1 MFKSMQWKIVLMY
14 SLLILF
20 AMQFFG
26 FYLLQGIEEYYLNDF
41 SASLETQGEL
51 LASFVRRHLVDEQ
64 AELYIHDL
72 VKGFG
77 LQAGTEIM
85 VLDGFGRV
93 ISSNNEDTEL
103 LGRRI
108 VHQEVTRALTG
119 HKSEDLRIVPDTNQ
133 RSKYLALPVKS
144 GQNVV
149 GVIYLVGSL
158 EGLDNTL
165 GQIRRIL
172 LTGGLLVMTITACLG
187 FVLAKTITVPIQFLT
202 SKAEKMASGDFSQK
216 IIVKEDD
223 EIGQLGMMFNHLA
236 QQLDETLKE
245 ISSEKSKSEA
255 ILNYMTDGILAFSRQ
270 GILIHMNPAA
280 QQMLGIHDGQPV
292 EEYANKLLI
301 QMFPQGDYW
310 SSMEEKEQLVSEF
323 TWGEQEEKVLKAF
336 FAPFKTREGSL
347 TGFLVVLHN
356 ITRERKLS
364 QLQQE
369 FVANVSHELRT
380 PLTTIKSYVEAL
392 VENPMDDRNLQSKF
406 LRVVKN
412 ETDRMVRLV
421 QDLLTLSRLDYR
433 QVRWKKEWVDIKKLA
448 EETVELAAVELE
460 ELGIFWSIKFPNY
473 LPPLYLDRDRIKQV
487 LLNLLNNAQQYTPS
501 QGSITLEIEVE
512 TDKVIISLED
522 TGCGIPEEDLP
533 RVFERFYR
541 VDKTRSRDYG
551 GTGLGLPIARQII
564 EAHGGQ
570 MIIVSNLDQGTRVSF
585 ILPQDLDQ
593 EEGDKFYVGEN

>member
-14 SLLILF
+14 TLLILF
-20 AMQFFG
+20 AIQFFG
-26 FYLLQGIEEYYLNDF
+26 VYLLQGIEEYYLKDF
-41 SASLETQGEL
+41 SDSLETQGEL

-77 LQAGTEIM
+77 HQAGTEIM

-119 HKSEDLRIVPDTNQ
+119 HKSEDLRLVPDTNQ
-133 RSKYLALPVKS
+133 RTKYLALPVKS

-149 GVIYLVGSL
+149 GVVYLVGSL
-158 EGLDNTL
+158 ESLDNTL
-165 GQIRRIL
+165 QQIRVIL
-172 LTGGLLVMTITACLG
+172 LTGGLLVMAITASLG
-187 FVLAKTITVPIQFLT
+187 FVLAKTITVPIQAIT

-216 IIVKEDD
+216 ISVKEDD

-245 ISSEKSKSEA
+245 ISSEKSKGEA
-255 ILNYMTDGILAFSRQ
+255 ILNYMTDGILAFNRQ
-270 GILIHMNPAA
+270 GKLIHMNPAA
-280 QQMLGIHDGQPV
+280 KIMLGVKEGQS
-292 EEYANKLLI
+292 EEYAHRLFA
-301 QMFPQGDYW
+301 QMFPQEDYW
-310 SSMEEKEQLVSEF
+310 RYLEQGNQLVKEF
-323 TWGEQEEKVLKAF
+323 AWGEQEEKILKAY

-347 TGFLVVLHN
+347 SGLLMVLHN

-392 VENPMDDRNLQSKF
+392 VDSPMDDRNLQHKF
-406 LRVVKN
+406 LRVVEK
-412 ETDRMVRLV
+412 ETERMVRLV

-433 QVRWKKEWVDIKKLA
+433 QVRWNKEWVDLKKLA
-448 EETVELAAVELE
+448 EETFDQITVELE
-460 ELGIFWSIKFPNY
+460 DAQINWNINFPKN
-473 LPPLYLDRDRIKQV
+473 LPALYLDRDHIKQV
-487 LLNLLNNAQQYTPS
+487 LLNLLSNARQYTPP
-501 QGSITLEIEVE
+501 QGCITLAAAVQEEII
-512 TDKVIISLED
+512 TISLED
-522 TGCGIPEEDLP
+522 TGCGIPPEDIP

-551 GTGLGLPIARQII
+551 GTGLGLAIARQII
-564 EAHGGQ
+564 EAHGGR
-570 MIIVSNLDQGTRVSF
+570 MLITSSLGQGTRVSF
-585 ILPQDLDQ
+585 VIPLIQAQ
-593 EEGDKFYVGEN
+593 EEGETLHVGKM

>member
-1 MFKSMQWKIVLMY
+1 MFKSMQWKIALMY
-14 SLLILF
+14 TLLILF

-26 FYLLQGIEEYYLNDF
+26 VYLLQGIEEYYLKDF
-41 SASLETQGEL
+41 SDSLETQGEL

-77 LQAGTEIM
+77 IQAGTEIM

-93 ISSNNEDTEL
+93 ISSNSEDTEL

-119 HKSEDLRIVPDTNQ
+119 HKSEDLRVVPDSNQ
-133 RSKYLALPVKS
+133 RTKYLALPVKT

-149 GVIYLVGSL
+149 GVVYLVGSL
-158 EGLDNTL
+158 ESLDNTMR
-165 GQIRRIL
+165 QIRVIL
-172 LTGGLLVMTITACLG
+172 LSGGLLVMAITASLG
-187 FVLAKTITVPIQFLT
+187 FVLTKTITVPIQTIT

-216 IIVKEDD
+216 ISVKEDD

-245 ISSEKSKSEA
+245 ISSEKSKGDA
-255 ILNYMTDGILAFSRQ
+255 ILTYMTDGILAFNRQ
-270 GILIHMNPAA
+270 GALIHMNPAA
-280 QQMLGIHDGQPV
+280 KVMLGMKEGPSQ
-292 EEYANKLLI
+292 EYAQKLFYNI
-301 QMFPQGDYW
+301 FPQEDYW
-310 SSMEEKEQLVSEF
+310 HCLEQEEQLVKELP
-323 TWGEQEEKVLKAF
+323 WGEQEEKILKAY

-347 TGFLVVLHN
+347 SGLLVVLHD

-392 VENPMDDRNLQSKF
+392 VDNPMDDMSLQHRF
-406 LRVVKN
+406 LRVVEN

-421 QDLLTLSRLDYR
+421 QDLLILSRLDYQ
-433 QVRWKKEWVDIKKLA
+433 QVRWNKEWVDVKKLA
-448 EETVELAAVELE
+448 EETFEQVAVELE
-460 ELGIFWSIKFPNY
+460 EARLYWSIQIPHD
-473 LPPLYLDRDRIKQV
+473 LPALFLDRDRIKQV
-487 LLNLLNNAQQYTPS
+487 LLNLLSNARQYTPPE
-501 QGSITLEIEVE
+501 GLITLRAVVE
-512 TDKVIISLED
+512 EGDVTVSIED
-522 TGCGIPEEDLP
+522 TGSGIPPEDLT

-541 VDKTRSRDYG
+541 VDKTRSRDHG
-551 GTGLGLPIARQII
+551 GTGLGLSIARQII
-564 EAHGGQ
+564 EAHGGRMQ
-570 MIIVSNLDQGTRVSF
+570 VESSVGQGTRVSF
-585 ILPQDLDQ
+585 TLPLAQDL
-593 EEGDKFYVGEN
+593 EEGDSLHVGEI